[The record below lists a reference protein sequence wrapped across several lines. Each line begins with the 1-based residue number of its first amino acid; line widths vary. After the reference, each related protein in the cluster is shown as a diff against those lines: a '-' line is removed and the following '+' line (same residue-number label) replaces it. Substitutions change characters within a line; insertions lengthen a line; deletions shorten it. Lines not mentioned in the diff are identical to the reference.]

1 MFIRTTVRHNNNQ
14 RRETAMKATQN
25 DILGLIDYLNES
37 DFDSLALYE
46 DAIEWHTRCVN
57 WITEKL
63 EQETTNEGKQQ

>member
-1 MFIRTTVRHNNNQ
+1 
-14 RRETAMKATQN
+14 MKATQN

-46 DAIEWHTRCVN
+46 DALEWHTRCVS

-63 EQETTNEGKQQ
+63 EQETNNEGKQQ

>member
-1 MFIRTTVRHNNNQ
+1 
-14 RRETAMKATQN
+14 MKATQN

-57 WITEKL
+57 WIIEKL

>member
-1 MFIRTTVRHNNNQ
+1 
-14 RRETAMKATQN
+14 MKATRN

-46 DAIEWHTRCVN
+46 DALEWHTRCVS

-63 EQETTNEGKQQ
+63 EQETNNEGKQQWNEQQTGN

>member
-1 MFIRTTVRHNNNQ
+1 
-14 RRETAMKATQN
+14 MKATQN

-37 DFDSLALYE
+37 DCALYE

>member
-1 MFIRTTVRHNNNQ
+1 
-14 RRETAMKATQN
+14 MKATQN